1 MNIAFHPNAKDLA
14 KRDITEFSDSLVL
27 QAKVL
32 AYQQKDDM
40 VLCNH
45 VREALEI
52 VSKRKKQKWT
62 RDLGIIIGSTLFGTF
77 VQGFVAELFSSPINP
92 ALIAIYTI
100 LGVAGLI
107 GVFWELRN

>member
-1 MNIAFHPNAKDLA
+1 MNIAFHPNAKDLT

-45 VREALEI
+45 VREALDI
-52 VSKRKKQKWT
+52 VSKRKKQK
-62 RDLGIIIGSTLFGTF
+62 
-77 VQGFVAELFSSPINP
+77 
-92 ALIAIYTI
+92 
-100 LGVAGLI
+100 
-107 GVFWELRN
+107 